1 VRFAFATVNL
11 SQVCGAVFTANSDLQ
26 RRLQLRS
33 QWERRFR
40 FVIPQ
45 CVLRKQESWA
55 SSERPDGCLGRGSS
69 STGLLVAHKMATEVA
84 EWLNFLLRHI
94 PGTIEVTPVIKRLT
108 FESYSFPLHY
118 GTLKA
123 KTGAMQASQG
133 WAALVVGWLHSFYHY
148 GWRQIDCVKKPAAT
162 SGHCGLS
169 SC

>member
-1 VRFAFATVNL
+1 
-11 SQVCGAVFTANSDLQ
+11 
-26 RRLQLRS
+26 
-33 QWERRFR
+33 
-40 FVIPQ
+40 
-45 CVLRKQESWA
+45 
-55 SSERPDGCLGRGSS
+55 
-69 STGLLVAHKMATEVA
+69 MATEVA

-169 SC
+169 SCCSGFYFLPAYLLGEALKDFIEAGLSKR